1 MSSDGQQV
9 ISDLSRAQDCINQC
23 CNGRNNNSN
32 LDDLIKRV
40 AELEDFARKVSSYL
54 KTLETS
60 FSDASQALQ
69 LIGNLFNF

>member
-9 ISDLSRAQDCINQC
+9 ISDLSRAQDCVNKC
-23 CNGRNNNSN
+23 CNGNNNNQN

-40 AELEDFARKVSSYL
+40 AELEQFAQKVSLYL

-60 FSDASQALQ
+60 FSDASRAIEF
-69 LIGNLFNF
+69 IGNLFNF